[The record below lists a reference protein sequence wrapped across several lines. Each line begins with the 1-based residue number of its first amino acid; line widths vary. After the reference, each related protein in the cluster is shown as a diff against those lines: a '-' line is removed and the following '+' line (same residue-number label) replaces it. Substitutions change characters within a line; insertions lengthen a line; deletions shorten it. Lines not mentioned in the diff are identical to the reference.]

1 MGALFKCKDKD
12 DSMFDIDDIAYIRKS
27 DLRRLNKSYEH
38 VWDVALRCGGRR
50 WTPESKQA
58 WNQGIDMTYM
68 HFYIGDD
75 DCARLQQVMKSMGR
89 LISDD

>member
-1 MGALFKCKDKD
+1 MGTLFKCKDKD
-12 DSMFDIDDIAYIRKS
+12 DSMFDIDDIAYIRKL
-27 DLRRLNKSYEH
+27 DKRHE
-38 VWDVALRCGGRR
+38 WDVALRCGGRR

-68 HFYIGDD
+68 HFFIGDD